1 MESGITESINNV
13 YDSEFVVPQT
23 TVSAKPSVEIQLVS
37 GDRKKGTEVFGGSN
51 ANLDAYDVGAVTILR
66 PLEGRA
72 AGDYRGASF
81 PSGPITYD

>member
-1 MESGITESINNV
+1 M
-13 YDSEFVVPQT
+13 
-23 TVSAKPSVEIQLVS
+23 
-37 GDRKKGTEVFGGSN
+37 FGGSN

-81 PSGPITYD
+81 PSGPDHIYD

>member
-1 MESGITESINNV
+1 M
-13 YDSEFVVPQT
+13 
-23 TVSAKPSVEIQLVS
+23 
-37 GDRKKGTEVFGGSN
+37 FGGSN

-81 PSGPITYD
+81 PSGPITYTIKQKELIKSTGVPLRIT